1 MENEK
6 LTLLSPFNQSQND
19 LFTALLD
26 DIVDVIGRKINGEKE
41 FVRAVSTYNPDL
53 LLTGIGGPAVTRDAI
68 RAGKKLKA
76 VVCTSCEK
84 DFVDLRAAT
93 ENGVFVTNV
102 PDFGRVAVAEH
113 VLGLMFAINR
123 KIVNAHL
130 VATSDNWG
138 KSVEFE
144 GTELQGKTLGIL
156 GLGGIGTQLA
166 LKAKGLGMSIIAYDL
181 YVTADKMSEL
191 GVTRVSL
198 ETLLKD
204 SDVVSIH
211 VPLTDYTRKLIGEK
225 QLKKMKK
232 SAFLV
237 NCARGAIVDE
247 KALTRALK
255 EGWIERAA
263 LDLLEAEPPSIDNQL
278 LTLDNVIITPHIA
291 WNTKKAK
298 EEGRKAVRE
307 EITRIIKGKIPNNL
321 VNTRVL
327 EIENPF
333 S

>member
-1 MENEK
+1 
-6 LTLLSPFNQSQND
+6 
-19 LFTALLD
+19 
-26 DIVDVIGRKINGEKE
+26 
-41 FVRAVSTYNPDL
+41 
-53 LLTGIGGPAVTRDAI
+53 
-68 RAGKKLKA
+68 
-76 VVCTSCEK
+76 
-84 DFVDLRAAT
+84 
-93 ENGVFVTNV
+93 
-102 PDFGRVAVAEH
+102 
-113 VLGLMFAINR
+113 
-123 KIVNAHL
+123 
-130 VATSDNWG
+130 
-138 KSVEFE
+138 
-144 GTELQGKTLGIL
+144 
-156 GLGGIGTQLA
+156 
-166 LKAKGLGMSIIAYDL
+166 MSIIAYDL